1 MMTKVK
7 QNQDEIIKKA
17 DEERHNLVS
26 LETEVRKLRK
36 FRSESKQKQ
45 ISVRESVERKEK
57 ELQKV
62 MNRLQETEGKQAGR
76 TELEAE
82 IHKLNNKIKDLKRE
96 LTKKTKNE
104 EDLRVRL
111 VDEKTKMKVDFEEQI
126 RKLRAEIFAKDD
138 ELRGAKATF
147 KTEVVLKKRST
158 KNEKE
163 KKEIP
168 EEVIKFENE
177 VKNAEVKEE
186 KENR

>member
-126 RKLRAEIFAKDD
+126 RKLRAEIFAKED

-163 KKEIP
+163 KKTT
-168 EEVIKFENE
+168 K
-177 VKNAEVKEE
+177 
-186 KENR
+186 